1 MLYRT
6 YHAHRFISVYSSL
19 IFCFDFR
26 IVDLAG
32 SPSNDEHRVVPTRRS
47 KNGLPGCPDSER
59 RRWQVTEAWM
69 VEELPTCTNTPRQ
82 SSVEACPCRQATLDN
97 VAHLLT
103 VKYLQITWN
112 IQCER
117 HEDLVSRI
125 LYELPAWGAIGFLSV
140 ELKNRIDS
148 VFKRLKRFGYINCT
162 VIINDLIDRSD
173 YELFR
178 KVCYTIIS
186 LHHLSCRHIVQ
197 VICVRVWSSFPVA
210 WVCYTDL
217 HSRYII
223 VRSVK

>member
-1 MLYRT
+1 
-6 YHAHRFISVYSSL
+6 
-19 IFCFDFR
+19 
-26 IVDLAG
+26 
-32 SPSNDEHRVVPTRRS
+32 
-47 KNGLPGCPDSER
+47 
-59 RRWQVTEAWM
+59 M

-125 LYELPAWGAIGFLSV
+125 IYELPAWGAIGFLSV

-178 KVCYTIIS
+178 KVCYTIYPSIICHAAIS
-186 LHHLSCRHIVQ
+186 YKWFACVYGHPFQLPECAILTCIADILLSDLLNNSL
-197 VICVRVWSSFPVA
+197 VRLFYCSYYVFYSYIGSFYV
-210 WVCYTDL
+210 
-217 HSRYII
+217 S
-223 VRSVK
+223 